1 MYFCTSLHHRKRT
14 QDKLVSPPCIVKNDL
29 DFCHYLPSSL
39 LKLKYRAI
47 FQKMLQND
55 RRLCRQQQV
64 LEIPCYICGLQAW
77 GETFAFLNLCW
88 RQGMGA
94 QGATVL
100 MDFLFSA
107 WVGISVRWH
116 GKQMSGA
123 VGRRVW
129 GAGLWVYLATDSF
142 PVNLWPFTHVFCR
155 GGGEIKSYKTKFCA
169 YSSVNTEK
177 KCFCMQKALKVP
189 SSSNCSVQLF
199 FFFNFRKFS
208 FW

>member
-1 MYFCTSLHHRKRT
+1 
-14 QDKLVSPPCIVKNDL
+14 
-29 DFCHYLPSSL
+29 
-39 LKLKYRAI
+39 
-47 FQKMLQND
+47 MLQND
-55 RRLCRQQQV
+55 RSLCRQQQV

-199 FFFNFRKFS
+199 FFFLISESFHFDSGGCTKQKCWYHFFS
-208 FW
+208 VPVLVQITFSPEVTIKLGFGLNACVVACP